1 MTSRHE
7 RVIMTEAA
15 LREAMQCV
23 NGLLQ
28 AGDFREA
35 HARLAVIANENP
47 DYAEAQRLLGG
58 VTLALGDAA
67 GAERI
72 LRQAIEVAPDWTPT
86 LVTLGELLLGSGRH
100 AEAETFLRKAVAG
113 KPPNVQAAQVL
124 ARFYND
130 RRQFAQTLALI
141 AAFGENMPSELAIPH
156 VTALVALGRGE
167 EAVDRYRDTAARTPG
182 HPAAAEALT
191 LALQATARHA
201 EADAVARQAAAHGPK
216 TSTLCYM
223 HARSLIA
230 LGIWDRAEAALRDC
244 LQLQPQHIEAH
255 GDLAKLTWMRSGDR
269 AEATAAI
276 DEALRRFANN
286 DALWAVKAAV
296 LQGAGDPR
304 AGYACLAP
312 RIERPHAPPALL
324 VRAGLAALE
333 FEPRRALELAECALR
348 ATPSDV
354 PARTL
359 KVAAML
365 GVGDA
370 GGALP
375 DCEMLR
381 AAAPDDQYLIALQT
395 TAWRMLDDDRHG
407 LLCDYPNQVIA
418 YRLEAP
424 PGWTQLP
431 DFLADVQRSLDR
443 LHDALAYP
451 LLFQSLRHGTE
462 TTNDLTR
469 SDDPV
474 IRALFAAFDAPIRDY
489 IARMERGDDPLR
501 RRNTGTYRFNG
512 SWSVRLRAK
521 GFHQNHV
528 HPRGWIS
535 SACYIAVPERM
546 NDPANREGV
555 LTFGEPGI
563 LTTPA
568 LPSQHDVRPEA
579 GTLVL
584 FPSYFWHGTVP
595 FDGDRPRLTVAF
607 DAVPAR

>member
-1 MTSRHE
+1 MIEPT
-7 RVIMTEAA
+7 
-15 LREAMQCV
+15 LLEAMQHV

-35 HARLAVIANENP
+35 HARLARIVEKNP

-72 LRQAIEVAPDWTPT
+72 LRRALERAPTWTPT
-86 LVTLGELLLGSGRH
+86 LVTLGELVLGSGRP
-100 AEAETFLRKAVAG
+100 AEAEALLRKAVAG
-113 KPPNVQAAQVL
+113 NPPSAQAALVL

-130 RRQFAQTLALI
+130 RREFAQALAV
-141 AAFGENMPSELAIPH
+141 AAPFCTVEDAPSELAVQH
-156 VTALVALGRGE
+156 VAALVGLGRAGD
-167 EAVDRYRDTAARTPG
+167 AVSRYRDTAARAPG
-182 HPAAAEALT
+182 SAPAAEALAM
-191 LALQATARHA
+191 ALQATGRHA
-201 EADAVARQAAAHGPK
+201 DAEGVAAQAVARGK
-216 TSTLCYM
+216 TPSLCYT

-230 LGIWDRAEAALRDC
+230 LGAWERAEAALRDC
-244 LQLQPQHIEAH
+244 LRLQPQHIEAH
-255 GDLAKLTWMRSGDR
+255 GDLAKLIWMRSGDR
-269 AEATAAI
+269 DAATATF
-276 DEALRRFANN
+276 DEALRTFANN
-286 DALWAVKAAV
+286 DALWAAKAAV

-304 AGYACLAP
+304 AAYDCLAP
-312 RIERPHAPPALL
+312 RIERAHVPPALL

-333 FEPRRALELAECALR
+333 FDPGRALQLAEQALR
-348 ATPSDV
+348 AAPSDA

-359 KVAAML
+359 KAAALL

-370 GGALP
+370 RYALP
-375 DCEMLR
+375 DCEALR
-381 AAAPDDQYLIALQT
+381 AASPDDQYLIALQT
-395 TAWRMLDDDRHG
+395 TAWRMLDDERYAQ
-407 LLCDYPNQVIA
+407 LCDYRERVIP

-424 PGWTQLP
+424 PGWTR
-431 DFLADVQRSLDR
+431 LADFFADLQRSLDR
-443 LHDALAYP
+443 LHDALTHP

-489 IARMERGDDPLR
+489 IAWMGQGDDPLR
-501 RRNTGTYRFNG
+501 RRKTGAYRFNG
-512 SWSVRLRAK
+512 SWSVRLRTN
-521 GFHQNHV
+521 GFHHNHV

-535 SACYIAVPERM
+535 SACYIALPERT
-546 NDPANREGV
+546 NDAANRDGV

-568 LPSQHDVRPEA
+568 LPPQHDVQPEV

-595 FDGDRPRLTVAF
+595 FSGEQPRLTVAF